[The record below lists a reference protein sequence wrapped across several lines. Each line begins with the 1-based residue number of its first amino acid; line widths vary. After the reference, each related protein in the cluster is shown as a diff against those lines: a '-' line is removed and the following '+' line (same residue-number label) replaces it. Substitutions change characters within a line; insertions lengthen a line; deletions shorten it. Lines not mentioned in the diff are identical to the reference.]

1 MRFGQRRAT
10 CMVSRSEVGE
20 RVGGDG
26 GQVGG
31 HGWQACRVARR
42 RYALRVTRYAA
53 ADSITGSQRIGKSTE
68 FAI

>member
-31 HGWQACRVARR
+31 HGGRLAVSRA
-42 RYALRVTRYAA
+42 AVTRYAA